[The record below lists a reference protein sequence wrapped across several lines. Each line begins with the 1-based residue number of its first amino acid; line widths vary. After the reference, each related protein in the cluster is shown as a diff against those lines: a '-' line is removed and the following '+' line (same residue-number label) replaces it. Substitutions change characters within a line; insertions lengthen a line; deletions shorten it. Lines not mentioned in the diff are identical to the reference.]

1 MEALVERLI
10 PVVALWGVWIAAA
23 LLVLSIAGIWRL
35 VRARKLRSARGP
47 GLAAVPLILLAL
59 VAGCGLFLLLGPLS
73 GPMAEGRAVY
83 AKVGQE
89 APDLAFRQVS
99 DDAQQRLRD
108 LRGKVVVLNMWATW
122 CPPCREEMPSL
133 ERLQKEHGGKGLV
146 VVTVSDEDRETLQKY
161 IAEHPPAT
169 LQVYDPAIAKELGF
183 QGRPLSLVIDREG
196 TIREAVI
203 GSRSYED
210 FEGMVLPLLTAS

>member
-1 MEALVERLI
+1 MEAVLERLI
-10 PVVALWGVWIAAA
+10 PVVVGWGVWIAAA

-35 VRARKLRSARGP
+35 RRARKLRPARWP
-47 GLAAVPLILLAL
+47 GRLATVLLILLAL
-59 VAGCGLFLLLGPLS
+59 LSGFGLFLLLGPLS
-73 GPMAEGRAVY
+73 GQMAEGRAVY

-99 DDAQQRLRD
+99 DDAPQSLRD
-108 LRGKVVVLNMWATW
+108 LRGKVVLLNMWATW

-133 ERLQKEHGGKGLV
+133 ERLQKEHGDKGLV
-146 VVTVSDEDRETLQKY
+146 VVTVSDEDRETLRKY

-196 TIREAVI
+196 TVREAVI
-203 GSRSYED
+203 GSRSYEA
-210 FEGMVLPLLTAS
+210 FEGKVLPLL

>member
-1 MEALVERLI
+1 MEAVLERLI
-10 PVVALWGVWIAAA
+10 PVLFLWGAWIAAA
-23 LLVLSIAGIWRL
+23 LLVLALFGIWRL
-35 VRARKLRSARGP
+35 GRTWKIRRWP
-47 GLAAVPLILLAL
+47 GRLATVLLILLAL
-59 VAGCGLFLLLGPLS
+59 AAGGGLFLLLGPLS
-73 GPMAEGRAVY
+73 GQMAEGRAVY

-99 DDAQQRLRD
+99 DDAPQRLHD
-108 LRGKVVVLNMWATW
+108 LRGKVVLLNLWATW

-133 ERLQKEHGGKGLV
+133 ERLQKEHGDKGLV
-146 VVTVSDEDRETLQKY
+146 VVTVSDEDRETLRKY

-196 TIREAVI
+196 TVREAVI
-203 GSRSYED
+203 GSRSYEA
-210 FEGMVLPLLTAS
+210 FERKVLPLL